1 MIDKYVI
8 SVKDKNEDKWLYP
21 CIDRQVG
28 YPTMSDLQS
37 TIFFNTPDEAADWW
51 EKNMKYALL
60 YYHNDVDIST
70 LSVRKLMFE
79 EVTNIK
85 LDGNWS
91 SPFTYNSPTDT
102 MKG

>member
-8 SVKDKNEDKWLYP
+8 SVKDKNKDEWLYP
-21 CIDRQVG
+21 CIDNYTS
-28 YPTMSDLQS
+28 YPTMSDLKS
-37 TIFFNTPDEAADWW
+37 TIFFDTPDKAADWW
-51 EKNMKYALL
+51 EQNMKYALL

-70 LSVRKLMFE
+70 LSVRKLVFE
-79 EVTNIK
+79 EVPNIK

-91 SPFTYNSPTDT
+91 SPFTYSSPIDK